1 MKIYEQLKQQLQGSF
16 DITFTPLDYLE
27 LEVYLIFCN
36 SLTSMDAI
44 SKLLQGFVMN
54 ERQLPLLVGSYQFVD
69 TLSQAVDLILSGQSI
84 LIIDEKMIALE
95 TRNYPTRSLHA
106 PENEKSIRGSSD
118 AFNENIITNV
128 GLIRRRIRDDDLKV
142 EMVKGGERSKTD
154 IALCYLKKRVD
165 VDVVDDLKHRIQ
177 NIGAEMIIDD
187 RSLIRALYGRTLN
200 PYPHVRYSE
209 RPDLC
214 ATHIIQGYCIVLVD
228 NVPSGMIFPTTYFEQ
243 IQQVEEYTQTS
254 LIAFLTKLTRLLAV
268 ICSIYLIPFWVM
280 ITVTKNPTLMDIPIM
295 EIKPFEFGFQLLF
308 TELVI
313 EWIRQSLVH
322 SPSILSSI
330 MGFIVVFILGDLGI
344 ELGAYTKEILVMVA
358 LCNLGNFLTPSYEIS
373 LANKLTRIVLTV
385 LTLFFHVPGFCIGFV
400 LHFIILTNT
409 ATIKYPYLYPFIPF
423 SWKEV
428 KRIMGNDT

>member
-1 MKIYEQLKQQLQGSF
+1 MTNFEQLKQRLQKSF
-16 DITFTPLDYLE
+16 DMTFTPLNYLDRN
-27 LEVYLIFCN
+27 VYLVFCN

-44 SKLLQGFVMN
+44 SKLIQGFVMN
-54 ERQLPLLVGSYQFVD
+54 EQQLPLLIASYQ
-69 TLSQAVDLILSGQSI
+69 TLDSVEQAVDLILSGQSV
-84 LIIDEKMIALE
+84 LIIDEEMIALE
-95 TRNYPTRSLHA
+95 TRSYPTRSLHA
-106 PENEKSIRGSSD
+106 PENERSIRGSSD

-128 GLIRRRIRDDDLKV
+128 GLVRRRIRDTDLKI
-142 EMVKGGERSKTD
+142 EMIKSGEKSKTD
-154 IALCYLKKRVD
+154 IALCYLDSKVD
-165 VDVVDDLKHRIQ
+165 VDVVDDLKHRIK
-177 NIGAEMIIDD
+177 EVDKTVIIDD

-214 ATHIIQGYCIVLVD
+214 ATHIMQGYCVVLVD

-254 LIAFLTKLTRLLAV
+254 IIAFLTKITRFIAI

-280 ITVTKNPTLMDIPIM
+280 ITVTENPTLMNIPIM
-295 EIKPFEFGFQLLF
+295 KIKPFEFGFQLLF

-322 SPSILSSI
+322 SPSLLSSI
-330 MGFIVVFILGDLGI
+330 MGFIVVFILGDMGI

-373 LANKLTRIVLTV
+373 LANKFTRIFLTV
-385 LTLFFHVPGFCIGFV
+385 LTLFFHVPGFCLGFIV
-400 LHFIILTNT
+400 HFIILTNT
-409 ATIKYPYLYPFIPF
+409 ATIKYPYLYPLIPF
-423 SWKEV
+423 SWKEM
-428 KRIMGNDT
+428 KRILGNEA